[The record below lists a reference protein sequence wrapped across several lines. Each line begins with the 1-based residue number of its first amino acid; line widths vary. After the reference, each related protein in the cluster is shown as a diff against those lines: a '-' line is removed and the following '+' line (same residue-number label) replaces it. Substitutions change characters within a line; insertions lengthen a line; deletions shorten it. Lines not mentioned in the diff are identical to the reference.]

1 MAFEW
6 SGSKHGS
13 AGRQVLSALEEQRKK
28 KRKAASLASLFC
40 ERGAAGAKQRPRSI
54 GAEAPCL
61 LHSVGASADGA
72 GSLFAFNFTTLSN

>member
-1 MAFEW
+1 MACEW

-61 LHSVGASADGA
+61 LHSVASADGA